1 MYLLALVHVNVG
13 LGEAH
18 EADELVPRRRRA
30 RAERHLKANLAG
42 DGPHVHGDREVL
54 LNALR
59 VDGVAVG
66 VEVDA
71 QVAGDLVLGGVKSS
85 RRGDGRRLEK
95 AKSEGRAVGAG
106 IVRIVAVAG
115 AIRRR

>member
-1 MYLLALVHVNVG
+1 M
-13 LGEAH
+13 
-18 EADELVPRRRRA
+18 
-30 RAERHLKANLAG
+30 
-42 DGPHVHGDREVL
+42 HGDREVL

-95 AKSEGRAVGAG
+95 AEAEGRAVGAG